1 MTDRERL
8 IDRLQ
13 NWKFEQAKN
22 VPGITLSEVQA
33 ELLTALAETFSNS
46 GWFSGHL
53 GTIIEYTVAALCV
66 EIEHGEPQT
75 EPSLSPA
82 VPEPDARRPGK

>member
-33 ELLTALAETFSNS
+33 ELLTALAETFGNS
-46 GWFSGHL
+46 GWLTGHM

-66 EIEHGEPQT
+66 EIEHAGGSET
-75 EPSLSPA
+75 
-82 VPEPDARRPGK
+82 